1 MTRMV
6 GMWRVLASI
15 GCVLAGTAF
24 AEAPPPARGQ
34 PALVEEVVAV
44 VRGPGAPKARIV
56 TLTRLEEEARIALVS
71 RGAIGAAVAPLD
83 RAALRAALVWLVD
96 QTLLGDEAA
105 RLQVFEVEQA
115 DLDAEVQRFRERF
128 ARPADYRA
136 FLDRFE
142 LSEEELARVL
152 RRTLRVQRY
161 VESRAGAG
169 EPAAVERKVRSMVE
183 DLRRRSEVRIL
194 DDLTEAKR

>member
-1 MTRMV
+1 
-6 GMWRVLASI
+6 
-15 GCVLAGTAF
+15 
-24 AEAPPPARGQ
+24 
-34 PALVEEVVAV
+34 
-44 VRGPGAPKARIV
+44 
-56 TLTRLEEEARIALVS
+56 VS

>member
-115 DLDAEVQRFRERF
+115 DLDAEVQR
-128 ARPADYRA
+128 
-136 FLDRFE
+136 
-142 LSEEELARVL
+142 SGSG
-152 RRTLRVQRY
+152 
-161 VESRAGAG
+161 SRAPPTTAPSSTG
-169 EPAAVERKVRSMVE
+169 SSS
-183 DLRRRSEVRIL
+183 RRRSSPGFSGAPCACSA
-194 DDLTEAKR
+194 T